1 LVLRSTDRFVLSPA
15 LPISSVFAARRSGW
29 LVAPLGIPI
38 RTLQAVL
45 GGCAALCSLVLWYLI
60 DWQNDFYLVTTQKII
75 HREKRVLFYETSDEA
90 PLAKIQDTRILR
102 DFLGKLLGYGMM
114 RVETASARGSIVL
127 DHLPDPE
134 GLQEVIF
141 NQVRFLKWKMQQEER
156 NAIRAELLQG
166 TRQAA
171 MPEIPAD
178 PPPQPQQ
185 GPGILDYLHPT
196 RPLLQMRYQQ
206 ADRIVWRKH
215 WVYLLRRITKPL
227 LTFLF
232 TVAIIGYLLYLL
244 HGQYAPPLTLVA
256 LVLWIPISGWIW
268 WEFEDWRNDEYIL
281 TNRLILDVEKK
292 PLFFAEE
299 RRQAT
304 LDMIQNISL
313 HIPGPLASILNF
325 GDVVIQTAGQAGTI
339 YFRGVSSPAEVQ
351 SQIFSRIEAH
361 MEAQRRREREQHKA
375 EFSTWFQIYDELNRE
390 KPPPAST

>member
-1 LVLRSTDRFVLSPA
+1 MLMQSECTGSLFLTTGPE
-15 LPISSVFAARRSGW
+15 
-29 LVAPLGIPI
+29 
-38 RTLQAVL
+38 LQKSFLTSAIL
-45 GGCAALCSLVLWYLI
+45 NGKCS
-60 DWQNDFYLVTTQKII
+60 QKN
-75 HREKRVLFYETSDEA
+75 
-90 PLAKIQDTRILR
+90 
-102 DFLGKLLGYGMM
+102 
-114 RVETASARGSIVL
+114 AS
-127 DHLPDPE
+127 
-134 GLQEVIF
+134 
-141 NQVRFLKWKMQQEER
+141 
-156 NAIRAELLQG
+156 IRAELLQG
-166 TRQAA
+166 TKASCI
-171 MPEIPAD
+171 PEIPAT
-178 PPPQPQQ
+178 PTTPK
-185 GPGILDYLHPT
+185 GPGFSITAPT

-339 YFRGVSSPAEVQ
+339 YFRSE
-351 SQIFSRIEAH
+351 FT
-361 MEAQRRREREQHKA
+361 RR
-375 EFSTWFQIYDELNRE
+375 ST
-390 KPPPAST
+390 KPDL